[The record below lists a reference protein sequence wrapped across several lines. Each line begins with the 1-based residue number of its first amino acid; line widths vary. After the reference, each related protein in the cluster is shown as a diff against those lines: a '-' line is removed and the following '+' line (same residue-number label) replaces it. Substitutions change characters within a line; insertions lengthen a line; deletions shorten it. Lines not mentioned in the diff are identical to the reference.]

1 MKNKCLFVLLLAL
14 GCCHVQAQ
22 KSQKNPL
29 PEALVQ
35 LNQKVDSELIPG
47 IKRSPLIGISTD
59 ISPKR
64 TAVNTA
70 YVQSVILSGGIPYM
84 IPVTD
89 NVEILRQ
96 IVSQLDGIVFT
107 GGEDIQPIYYGD
119 LPYEKL
125 EEVSPARDTFDLM
138 VLKMA
143 ADRNIPI
150 LGICRGLQLMNVAF
164 GGTLYQDLPT
174 QHSSSV
180 KHRQEESGTTPT
192 HPISII
198 KESKLAEITGQEVLQ
213 VNTFHHQAIR
223 KLAPGFKITAWAPDS
238 IAEAIEAY
246 PIRQMIGVQ
255 FHPEIFT
262 AAGDTTMHKLFK
274 FLVNKADTF
283 HLAKKIHSRI
293 LSIDTH
299 TDTPLWFKN
308 GYSVGLRKDNM
319 VSIQKMEEGKLDAQF
334 LAAFIWQGK
343 RDDVSSQ
350 KAVES
355 TTLLIQSIYD
365 EVAKYKDFCGIAL
378 TEKDLVRLKNEGKKA
393 FFIGIENGYA
403 IGKDLKNI
411 KKYKQMGVN
420 YITLC
425 HSYDNDICHSSTHT
439 EDATQGLTQ
448 FGREVVK
455 EMNRLGI
462 MIDISHASEGT
473 FWDVIKYSTQPI
485 IASHSSSRTLCDH
498 DRNLT
503 DEQLR
508 ALAKNGGVA
517 QLCLLDTHIN
527 KTPKAA
533 SVCDAV
539 EHLDH
544 MIKVAGIDHV
554 GIGTDFDGGGGLQ
567 GCKGDND
574 LINLTIKMI
583 EKGYTEEDLRKIWG
597 GNLLRVMKQVQEAP
611 LFSLKKRR

>member
-1 MKNKCLFVLLLAL
+1 MKNKCLFVLLFAL
-14 GCCHVQAQ
+14 GCCQVQAQ
-22 KSQKNPL
+22 KSKKNPL
-29 PEALVQ
+29 PEALTQ
-35 LNQKVDSELIPG
+35 LNQKVDSESVPG
-47 IKRSPLIGISTD
+47 TERRPLIGISTD
-59 ISPKR
+59 VNPKR

-70 YVQSVILSGGIPYM
+70 YVQAVILSGGIPYM

-89 NVEILRQ
+89 NVEVLRQ
-96 IVSQLDGIVFT
+96 IVSRLDGIVLT
-107 GGEDIQPIYYGD
+107 GGEDIQPAYYGE
-119 LPYEKL
+119 LPHEKL
-125 EEVSPARDTFDLM
+125 EEISPARDTFDLM

-150 LGICRGLQLMNVAF
+150 LGICRGLQLMNIAF

-174 QHSSSV
+174 QHPSAIN
-180 KHRQEESGTTPT
+180 HRQKEPGTTPT
-192 HPISII
+192 HPASIV
-198 KESKLAEITGQEVLQ
+198 KGSQLAEITGKEELQ

-223 KLAPGFKITAWAPDS
+223 RLAPEFKVTAWAPDS
-238 IAEAIEAY
+238 VVEAIEAY
-246 PIRQMIGVQ
+246 PVRQMLGVQ

-262 AAGDTTMHKLFK
+262 AAGDTTMRKLFK
-274 FLVNKADTF
+274 FLINKADTF
-283 HLAKKIHSRI
+283 SLAKDIHSRI

-299 TDTPLWFKN
+299 TDTPLWFKD

-319 VSIQKMEEGKLDAQF
+319 VSIPKMEEGKLDAQF

-343 RDDVSSQ
+343 RDDASSQ

-355 TTLLIQSIYD
+355 TTRLIQSIYE
-365 EVAKYKDFCGIAL
+365 EVEKYKDFCGIAI
-378 TEKDLVRLKNEGKKA
+378 TEEDLVRLKGEGKKA

-411 KKYKQMGVN
+411 EKYKQMGVN

-439 EDATQGLTQ
+439 EDASGGLTR

-462 MIDISHASEGT
+462 MVDVSHASEGT
-473 FWDVIKYSTQPI
+473 FWDAIKYSTQPI
-485 IASHSSSRTLCDH
+485 IASHSSARALCDH

-508 ALAKNGGVA
+508 ALAKNGGVV
-517 QLCLLDTHIN
+517 QLCLLDAYIN
-527 KTPKAA
+527 KDSKAA
-533 SVCDAV
+533 SVCDAA

-554 GIGTDFDGGGGLQ
+554 GIGTDFDGGGGLK

-574 LINLTIKMI
+574 LINLTVKML

-611 LFSLKKRR
+611 LLSSSKRR